1 MAYWCNMPEYIPP
14 AGLYPGLKRPRLE
27 YTRVYYGLGQL
38 IRRGILWPEV
48 YELAW
53 ASILLAGAVAFVS
66 SVSLRVFLA
75 EVPSRLEL
83 LSPTRRLE
91 TRTSRFTLGINS
103 SQNIRRSVQYFSY
116 IDNDSRTS
124 ARFFLTIFI
133 RVFHRTD
140 LSTQNTSAP

>member
-1 MAYWCNMPEYIPP
+1 MKNQMTSQAKKKNRT
-14 AGLYPGLKRPRLE
+14 RP
-27 YTRVYYGLGQL
+27 QM
-38 IRRGILWPEV
+38 
-48 YELAW
+48 
-53 ASILLAGAVAFVS
+53 LAGAVAFVS

-91 TRTSRFTLGINS
+91 TKTSRFTLGINS
-103 SQNIRRSVQYFSY
+103 SQNIRRSVQYLSY

-133 RVFHRTD
+133 RVLHRTD
-140 LSTQNTSAP
+140 LSTENTSALYPSTRPLPFLLSHPS